1 MKEAGVWFNGG
12 QESAINVEGLD
23 FMTVCTP

>member
-12 QESAINVEGLD
+12 QESAINVEGLH